1 MAYSKVFIEFF
12 LLLFKQVEQ
21 PGRQFIGYAVKI
33 LNDIITI
40 IHFLEIDRFHA
51 Y

>member
-1 MAYSKVFIEFF
+1 MPIAKFSLNF
-12 LLLFKQVEQ
+12 LLLFKPVEE
-21 PGRQFIGYAVKI
+21 PGRQFIGYAMKI

-40 IHFLEIDRFHA
+40 IHFLGIDRFRA